1 MKLETDQDLE
11 IAVSRLAQRTP
22 DSLANFIASFAC
34 ESGTIGE
41 QVRTFI
47 VGDDLTATRE
57 SLSERIYAFRPS
69 KHRHVR
75 RGEGAQVGERLEF
88 ILDSIESLVL
98 SVDSRAAFELLVS
111 LIERDGDAME
121 QCGDYHDSVAAAV
134 NRAIRLVAKAGR
146 SLPEEE
152 VRRTLERLVA
162 EDAYGTRE
170 TLTEVAARFAP

>member
-34 ESGTIGE
+34 ESGPIGE
-41 QVRTFI
+41 
-47 VGDDLTATRE
+47 
-57 SLSERIYAFRPS
+57 
-69 KHRHVR
+69 
-75 RGEGAQVGERLEF
+75 
-88 ILDSIESLVL
+88 
-98 SVDSRAAFELLVS
+98 FELLVS

-152 VRRTLERLVA
+152 VRRTLERLIA